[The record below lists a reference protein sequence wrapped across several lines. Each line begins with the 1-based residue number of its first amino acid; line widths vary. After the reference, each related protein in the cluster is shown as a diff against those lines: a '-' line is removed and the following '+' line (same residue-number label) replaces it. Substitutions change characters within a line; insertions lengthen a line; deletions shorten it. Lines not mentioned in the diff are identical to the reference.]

1 MYYHIEYY
9 FFDNSNY
16 YFNHLK
22 AYDLKAYELK
32 TNSGSL

>member
-22 AYDLKAYELK
+22 AYDLNELK

>member
-9 FFDNSNY
+9 YFDNNNY

-22 AYDLKAYELK
+22 AYDLNELK
-32 TNSGSL
+32 TVVACEYK

>member
-1 MYYHIEYY
+1 MYCHIEYY

-22 AYDLKAYELK
+22 AYDTE
-32 TNSGSL
+32 NSGSL